1 MTRERYVQDYEDFEP
16 EMRTWPF
23 LLLSLLLPL
32 IPFVLTIVLG
42 GGFTVALVFSYIVA
56 VLPLFSTALSIKDG
70 ERSWTLLASGVIYCL
85 YTVVSW
91 AVKKA
96 GGAEGFPLGIPFSVA
111 VTPSLLS
118 LIAFAFFNK
127 RRRKAWLGWT
137 LVAFILSGILTFITY
152 REASD
157 SSFFYV
163 FYPVLVTLL
172 TLFLF
177 IVTRRTESTPW
188 YFALFLVLL
197 VFASFGLYPGLGE
210 AYITG
215 TVNDKVNMTLR
226 CFLYSFPFWYTLS
239 FLFVFSGLAGKSS
252 YRKRRVDDDGA
263 DADETMVIP
272 PSPGTSSVRTGYTN
286 PPDYSRFDRTERQA
300 PVKEENETPSSTR
313 PAAEAAAMRSTER
326 TAAPADDKWYDFLEG
341 GVKTDSRDSSSR
353 RRDDYY
359 DDRDYS
365 RSSDRDRYY
374 RDERRYRDDRD
385 RRDYYRDDRDYPSR
399 YRDDRDSRDR
409 DDYYSRRDYDRD
421 RDYNRDRDRDRDR
434 DNYRDRDRRYY
445 DDEYPPYDDRRR
457 N

>member
-23 LLLSLLLPL
+23 LILSLLLPL

-42 GGFTVALVFSYIVA
+42 GGFTPALLFSYTVA

-70 ERSWTLLASGVIYCL
+70 ERSWMLLVSGVVYSIYII
-85 YTVVSW
+85 VSW

-96 GGAEGFPLGIPFSVA
+96 GGEALCPLGIPFSVA

-137 LVAFILSGILTFITY
+137 LIAFILSGILTFITY

-157 SSFFYV
+157 ASFFYV

-188 YFALFLVLL
+188 YFAFLLVLL

-210 AYITG
+210 TYVSG
-215 TVNDKVNMTLR
+215 TVNGKVNITLK
-226 CFLYSFPFWYTLS
+226 CFLYSFSFWYTLS
-239 FLFVFSGLAGKSS
+239 FLFVFSGLAGKSC
-252 YRKRRVDDDGA
+252 YRKRRTDDDDS

-272 PSPGTSSVRTGYTN
+272 PSPNTSSIRTGYTN
-286 PPDYSRFDRTERQA
+286 PPDYSRFDRTERQS
-300 PVKEENETPSSTR
+300 PVKEEDEAPSSAR
-313 PAAEAAAMRSTER
+313 PAAEEAAMRSTAGTVPR
-326 TAAPADDKWYDFLEG
+326 DDKWYDFLEG
-341 GVKTDSRDSSSR
+341 GVKTDSRDSSPR

-365 RSSDRDRYY
+365 RSSERDRYY
-374 RDERRYRDDRD
+374 RDERRYRDDRIS
-385 RRDYYRDDRDYPSR
+385 RDYYRDDRDYPSR
-399 YRDDRDSRDR
+399 YRDDRDGRDR
-409 DDYYSRRDYDRD
+409 DYYSRRDYERD
-421 RDYNRDRDRDRDR
+421 RDYDRDRDRDRDR
-434 DNYRDRDRRYY
+434 DYYRDRDRRYY